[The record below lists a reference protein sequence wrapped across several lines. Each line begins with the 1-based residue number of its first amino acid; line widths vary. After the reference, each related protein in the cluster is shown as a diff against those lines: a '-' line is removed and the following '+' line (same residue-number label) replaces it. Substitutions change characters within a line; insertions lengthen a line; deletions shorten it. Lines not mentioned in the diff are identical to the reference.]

1 MSPKAEILLI
11 LGMALVTFST
21 RYPVLVY
28 LSRRQLPKAFRQ
40 ALGFVPPVVLVAI
53 IVPEVLAPG
62 GQVQFSLSNS
72 ALAASLVSI
81 FISWRTK
88 NLLLTIVVGMTAY
101 WLWRGFGI

>member
-1 MSPKAEILLI
+1 MSPKTEILLI
-11 LGMALVTFST
+11 LGMSLVTFST

-28 LSRRQLPKAFRQ
+28 LSRRELPKTFKQ
-40 ALGFVPPVVLVAI
+40 ALGYVPPVVLVAI

-62 GQVQFSLSNS
+62 GQVQFSLSNN

-88 NLLLTIVVGMTAY
+88 NLLLTILVGMAVY
-101 WLWRGFGI
+101 WLWSGLG

>member
-1 MSPKAEILLI
+1 MSPKTEILLI
-11 LGMALVTFST
+11 LGMSLVTFST

-28 LSRRQLPKAFRQ
+28 LSRKELPKAFKQ
-40 ALGFVPPVVLVAI
+40 ALGYVPPVVLVAI

-72 ALAASLVSI
+72 ALAASLISI

-88 NLLLTIVVGMTAY
+88 NLLLTILVGMAVY
-101 WLWRGFGI
+101 WLWSGLG